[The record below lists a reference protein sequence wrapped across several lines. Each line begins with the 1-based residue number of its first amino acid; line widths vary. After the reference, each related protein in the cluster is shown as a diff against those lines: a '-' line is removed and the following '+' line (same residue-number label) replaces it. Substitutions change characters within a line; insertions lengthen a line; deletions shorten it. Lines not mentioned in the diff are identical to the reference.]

1 MPEGIKKK
9 KKIPNLKIGSC
20 KASILSNSEIRGCHP
35 QGAAPLGV
43 PPGETLLLVG
53 VGTPWRD
60 GTGMP
65 WGKVPMA
72 MCYISLITRVSVYG
86 Q

>member
-1 MPEGIKKK
+1 MPEGIFFLVAVKHQSY
-9 KKIPNLKIGSC
+9 PTLQ
-20 KASILSNSEIRGCHP
+20 IRGCHAR
-35 QGAAPLGV
+35 GVAPHGV

-60 GTGMP
+60 GSGMP

-72 MCYISLITRVSVYG
+72 MCYVSLITCVSVYG